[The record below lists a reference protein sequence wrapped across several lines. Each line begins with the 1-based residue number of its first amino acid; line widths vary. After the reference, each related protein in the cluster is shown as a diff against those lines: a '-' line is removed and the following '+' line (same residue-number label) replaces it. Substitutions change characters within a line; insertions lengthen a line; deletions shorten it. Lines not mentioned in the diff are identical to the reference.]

1 MTATTHYAFSYLLC
15 SAAGME
21 NSTALTASLFAL
33 LPDIDHPESMI
44 GRLLP
49 SVSKS
54 IQRKYGHRTVTHSL
68 FAILAMALI
77 LLPVILIPKLIFAP
91 SGGDALSL
99 SKCAGVFSRGSSFW
113 SGMYAAALLAFSS
126 HIFIDL
132 FNKSGVRLLAPL
144 SQKEYISFRTPELRI
159 LVSSWQEYLLLFI
172 IIFFAFS
179 VSGEGFSIHKAGRT
193 IGKMLYKNY
202 DNALKDYQ
210 ENSSFLCIA
219 QVDYFDNIERRK
231 VLENLQ
237 VLNMYPESGVFLKG
251 NERLVILKENI
262 SEITV
267 DPTDKKVTVKRI
279 SGADPALIKSL
290 PEGVYITGT
299 IDVKNYFPEI
309 KSNNFITVS
318 RRSDGVTFTLQCAA
332 PWEISRILNL
342 HNEIGT
348 EVEKLKKQL
357 CSYQIDQLR
366 GEEAALKRR
375 AEALRSKGL
384 YQNYGSISKLS
395 TEIKKIQSKIC
406 SLEMKESIGGDA
418 EIQDKINLLT
428 NGFLLWFDLVVF
440 EL

>member
-15 SAAGME
+15 AAAGIE

-68 FAILAMALI
+68 FAILTMSLV
-77 LLPVILIPKLIFAP
+77 LLPVILIPKVIFAP
-91 SGGDALSL
+91 SGG
-99 SKCAGVFSRGSSFW
+99 AGAFGLGWYTTF
-113 SGMYAAALLAFSS
+113 YAAALLAFSS

-210 ENSSFLCIA
+210 ENSAFLCIA

-237 VLNMYPESGVFLKG
+237 VLNMYPETGVFLRG
-251 NERLVILKENI
+251 NERIVIPKENI

-267 DPTDKKVTVKRI
+267 DPTEKKVTVKRI

-290 PEGVYITGT
+290 SEDVYITGT

-366 GEEAALKRR
+366 GEESTLKKRVETLR
-375 AEALRSKGL
+375 AKGL
-384 YQNYGSISKLS
+384 YHNYGSISKLS
-395 TEIKKIQSKIC
+395 AEIKKIQSKIS

-418 EIQDKINLLT
+418 EIQEKINLLT
-428 NGFLLWFDLVVF
+428 NGFHFWFDLVIF
-440 EL
+440 SL

>member
-15 SAAGME
+15 AAAGME

-44 GRLLP
+44 GRLFP

-68 FAILAMALI
+68 FAILLMAII

-91 SGGDALSL
+91 SGV
-99 SKCAGVFSRGSSFW
+99 AGAFTMGW
-113 SGMYAAALLAFSS
+113 SATFYAAVLLAFSS

-172 IIFFAFS
+172 IVFFGFS

-210 ENSSFLCIA
+210 ENSAFLCIA

-237 VLNMYPESGVFLKG
+237 VLNMYPETGVFLRG
-251 NERLVILKENI
+251 NERLVIPKENI
-262 SEITV
+262 NEITV
-267 DPTDKKVTVKRI
+267 NPTDKKVTVKRI

-309 KSNNFITVS
+309 KSNDFITVS
-318 RRSDGVTFTLQCAA
+318 RCSDGVTFTLQCAA

-357 CSYQIDQLR
+357 CSYQIDLLR
-366 GEEAALKRR
+366 GEEGALKKRVETLR
-375 AEALRSKGL
+375 AKGL

-395 TEIKKIQSKIC
+395 AEVKKIQSKIS

-418 EIQDKINLLT
+418 EIQEKLNLLT
-428 NGFLLWFDLVVF
+428 NGFHFWFDLVIF
-440 EL
+440 SL